1 MSAKLRALVTNGD
14 LESLKEYDEE
24 IKEGKMDNL
33 VFIAS
38 QEKNARLLEHLV
50 RMF

>member
-1 MSAKLRALVTNGD
+1 MLAKLRALVAKGD

-24 IKEGKMDNL
+24 IKQGNMDSL

-38 QEKNARLLEHLV
+38 QEKNTRLLEHLV
-50 RMF
+50 RRF